1 MGNQVALQETSV
13 TRTTPL
19 LVSLELDSKRWRVT
33 MTDGSTR
40 VSEYKV
46 DAGDGAA
53 LLGVIERGRARF
65 GLAKDATVLSC
76 YEAGRD
82 GFWLHRFLMAN
93 GVRNH
98 VVDAASMEVNR
109 RRRRAK
115 TDRIDGRK
123 LLTNLARF
131 VAGEKKP
138 WSVVRVPSEAEEDA
152 RRPHRERERLVK
164 ERRAH
169 VSRMKDLLVMH
180 NVRLK
185 RVSGPGWQQQLAA
198 LGLPLSLRAELER
211 ETERLALV
219 ERQIAQLQR
228 EHAEELKPSND
239 EACAKQQRLQR
250 LRAVGKVGAWTLVR
264 ELFGWRTFNNRRELA
279 GSVGLCGSPYN
290 SGTMERDQGI
300 SKAGNPRIRTLMVEL
315 AWQWL
320 RWQADSALSRWY
332 MERFGRSG
340 GRSRR
345 IGIVALARRLLIALW
360 RFVEHGVIPQGAKLK
375 AA

>member
-1 MGNQVALQETSV
+1 MENQVALRELSL
-13 TRTTPL
+13 TRNTRL
-19 LVSLELDSKRWRVT
+19 LVALELDSKRWRVAV
-33 MTDGSTR
+33 TDGSTR
-40 VSEYKV
+40 VSEHKV
-46 DAGDGAA
+46 DAGDGPA
-53 LLGVIERGRARF
+53 LLAVIERARARF
-65 GLAKDATVLSC
+65 GLAKDAAVLSC

-82 GFWLHRFLMAN
+82 GFWLHRFLMTN
-93 GVRNH
+93 GVENR

-109 RRRRAK
+109 RKRRAK
-115 TDRIDGRK
+115 TDRIDCRK
-123 LLTNLARF
+123 LLTHLMRF
-131 VAGEKKP
+131 AAGENKP
-138 WSVVRVPSEAEEDA
+138 WSVLRVPSEAEEDA

-169 VSRMKDLLVMH
+169 VSRIKDLLVMH
-180 NVRLK
+180 NVRVK
-185 RVSGPGWQQQLAA
+185 RVSGPGWKKQLAA
-198 LGLPLSLRAELER
+198 LALPPSLRAELER

-228 EHAEELKPSND
+228 EHAEELKASND
-239 EACAKQQRLQR
+239 ETCAKQQHLQR

-279 GSVGLCGSPYN
+279 GSVGLCGSPYS

-320 RWQADSALSRWY
+320 RWQPESALSKWY

-360 RFVEHGVIPQGAKLK
+360 RFVEHGLIPQGAKLK

>member
-1 MGNQVALQETSV
+1 MENQVALREVSV
-13 TRTTPL
+13 TRSTRL
-19 LVSLELDSKRWRVT
+19 LVALEVDSKNWRVA
-33 MTDGSTR
+33 MSDGSMR
-40 VSEYKV
+40 VSEFKV
-46 DAGDGAA
+46 DAGDGPA

-65 GLAKDATVLSC
+65 GLAKDAAVLSC

-82 GFWLHRFLMAN
+82 GFWLHRYLTAN
-93 GVRNH
+93 GVENR

-109 RRRRAK
+109 RKRRAK
-115 TDRIDGRK
+115 TDRIDCRK
-123 LLTNLARF
+123 LLTNLMRF
-131 VAGEKKP
+131 AAGEQKP
-138 WSVVRVPSEAEEDA
+138 WSVLHVPSEAEEDA

-169 VSRMKDLLVMH
+169 VSRIKDLLVMH
-180 NVRLK
+180 NVRVK
-185 RVSGPGWQQQLAA
+185 RVGGRAWQQQLAA
-198 LGLPLSLRAELER
+198 FGLPASLRSELER

-228 EHAEELKPSND
+228 EHAEQLKASND

-279 GSVGLCGSPYN
+279 GCVGLCGSPYS

-320 RWQADSALSRWY
+320 RWQPNSALSGWY

-360 RFVEHGVIPQGAKLK
+360 RFLEHGVIPQGARLK

>member
-1 MGNQVALQETSV
+1 MENQVALRELSV
-13 TRTTPL
+13 TRNTRL
-19 LVSLELDSKRWRVT
+19 LVALELDSKRWRVAL
-33 MTDGSTR
+33 TDGSTR

-46 DAGDGAA
+46 DAGDGPA
-53 LLGVIERGRARF
+53 LLGVIERARARF
-65 GLAKDATVLSC
+65 GLAKDAAVLSC

-82 GFWLHRFLMAN
+82 GFWLHRFLVSN
-93 GVRNH
+93 GIENR

-109 RRRRAK
+109 RKRRAK
-115 TDRIDGRK
+115 TDRIDCRK
-123 LLTNLARF
+123 LLTNLMRF
-131 VAGEKKP
+131 VAGENKP
-138 WSVVRVPSEAEEDA
+138 WSVLRVPSEAEEDA

-169 VSRMKDLLVMH
+169 VSRIKDLLVMH
-180 NVRLK
+180 NVRVK
-185 RVSGPGWQQQLAA
+185 RVGGRAWQQRLAA
-198 LGLPLSLRAELER
+198 FSLPARLRAELER

-228 EHAEELKPSND
+228 EHAEELKASND

-250 LRAVGKVGAWTLVR
+250 LRAVGKVGAWTLVS

-279 GSVGLCGSPYN
+279 GSVGLCGSPYS
-290 SGTMERDQGI
+290 SGTMQRDQGI

-320 RWQADSALSRWY
+320 RWQPESALSKWY

-360 RFVEHGVIPQGAKLK
+360 RFLEQGVIPQGARLK